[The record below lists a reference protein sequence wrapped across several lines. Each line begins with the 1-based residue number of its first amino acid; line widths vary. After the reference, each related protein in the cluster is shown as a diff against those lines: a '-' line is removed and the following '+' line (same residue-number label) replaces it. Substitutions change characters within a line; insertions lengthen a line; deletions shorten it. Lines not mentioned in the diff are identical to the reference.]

1 MGKKGNLLT
10 EAQVRQFMKLANL
23 TPLTPGFV
31 EGLESQGPNNEFGS
45 AKHPDHRTKKLG
57 DAGLASQGPGLVKED
72 DEDDGDEAVEESHG
86 RGRGEGAGGYGH
98 EDQNSRL
105 EEDEDPMGDPM
116 EEPPMEEPPMEDPME
131 DPMVEPENEI
141 RPTEGAREVS
151 VDDFLIALEQALETV
166 LGDEVEV
173 DQEED
178 PEEEPVDMEAPDDD
192 MEAPVDME
200 EPEEMELQEMVNKI
214 TKRVAK
220 RIVREA
226 LQNKK

>member
-45 AKHPDHRTKKLG
+45 AKHPDHRNKKAS

-72 DEDDGDEAVEESHG
+72 DEEDDEPVEESHG
-86 RGRGEGAGGYGH
+86 RGKREGAAGYGH

-105 EEDEDPMGDPM
+105 EERDDEPM
-116 EEPPMEEPPMEDPME
+116 EEPLDEPLDEPMEEPLDPEAEMA
-131 DPMVEPENEI
+131 
-141 RPTEGAREVS
+141 GGREVS
-151 VDDFLIALEQALETV
+151 VDDFLAALETALEDV

-173 DQEED
+173 DQEEE
-178 PEEEPVDMEAPDDD
+178 PVEEPVDLEEPGV
-192 MEAPVDME
+192 EPPVDLE
-200 EPEEMELQEMVNKI
+200 PPEEMELQEMVNKI